1 MKKNATAAAL
11 VASALAAALSISAAA
26 PAALA
31 DEWGYD
37 QYDQGFY
44 DQYDLAEPDYP
55 DPVNVPDPL
64 GVPDYPDPVNVPDP
78 LGVPDPVPAD
88 DGIVYGVEYDLL
100 VPVAVPY
107 FDLTPCNGI
116 VLDYLYAPTNTYVI
130 SARTASLI
138 AQRVC
143 RVPDAS
149 LVSTS
154 ASLFVHDAHGLCWSV
169 EVRQAVGGGCQRVFY
184 VTIDAVTGQA
194 YSVKVVR

>member
-64 GVPDYPDPVNVPDP
+64 GVPD
-78 LGVPDPVPAD
+78 

-130 SARTASLI
+130 PARTASLI

>member
-31 DEWGYD
+31 DEWG
-37 QYDQGFY
+37 YDQGFY

-78 LGVPDPVPAD
+78 LGVPD

-130 SARTASLI
+130 SARAASLI

-143 RVPDAS
+143 RVPDSS